1 MSQKDDARLS
11 QNANKHLFFVCFI
24 CIKHYVVMSDVPLI
38 NQYYREASIPTNN
51 AGLRIHICPIDCPI
65 SDNTGI
71 YTATEKVI

>member
-1 MSQKDDARLS
+1 MQI
-11 QNANKHLFFVCFI
+11 NICFLFVL
-24 CIKHYVVMSDVPLI
+24 CIEHYVVMSDVPLI

-65 SDNTGI
+65 NDNTGI

>member
-11 QNANKHLFFVCFI
+11 QNANKHLFLFVL

-51 AGLRIHICPIDCPI
+51 AGLRIHICP
-65 SDNTGI
+65 
-71 YTATEKVI
+71 

>member
-1 MSQKDDARLS
+1 MQINIYFLS
-11 QNANKHLFFVCFI
+11 VL

-38 NQYYREASIPTNN
+38 NQYYRKASIPTIN

-65 SDNTGI
+65 NDNTGI

>member
-1 MSQKDDARLS
+1 MQI
-11 QNANKHLFFVCFI
+11 NIYFLFVL

-51 AGLRIHICPIDCPI
+51 AGLHENPHMSIDCPI
-65 SDNTGI
+65 NDNTGI